1 MRTLLVC
8 CLMLTT
14 VACFAQAGGSPSV
27 VMGQNAAGANIITTV
42 IPLKFL
48 DPLVAADLL
57 TALGYPGTVIPV
69 NPPHRPGES
78 IGAYQGNSMGMGGQ
92 RSRRNAGS
100 RWGNTGSGNNGYG
113 GYQDAQR
120 TNQQYPGYQSPYDY
134 R

>member
-48 DPLVAADLL
+48 DPLVAADL
-57 TALGYPGTVIPV
+57 GTVIPV